1 MSTQKVD
8 FRYFLCYSVD
18 ERRYRMISIRLKEL
32 RKTLGLS
39 QESFGSKLGVQKSAI
54 SKIEKGENG
63 LKEQLFKL
71 ICMEFNVN
79 ETWLRTGEGQ
89 MFNELTREEEIA
101 EYLGDLIAG
110 NNEEVDFQKR
120 FIRVLSKLSVED
132 WKFIE
137 RIVNELANDDNE

>member
-1 MSTQKVD
+1 
-8 FRYFLCYSVD
+8 
-18 ERRYRMISIRLKEL
+18 MISIRLKEL

-39 QESFGSKLGVQKSAI
+39 QEAFGSKLGVQKSAI

-63 LKEQLFKL
+63 LKEQLIKL

-89 MFNELTREEEIA
+89 MFNELSREEEIA
-101 EYLGDLIAG
+101 EYLGDLIVG
-110 NNEEVDFQKR
+110 NSEEVDFQKR

-132 WKFIE
+132 WKFIK

>member
-1 MSTQKVD
+1 
-8 FRYFLCYSVD
+8 
-18 ERRYRMISIRLKEL
+18 MISVRLKEL

-79 ETWLRTGEGQ
+79 EIWLRTGEGQ
-89 MFNELTREEEIA
+89 MFNVLSREEEITK
-101 EYLGDLIAG
+101 YIAG
-110 NNEEVDFQKR
+110 LVSDKNEDRDFEKR
-120 FIRVLSKLSVED
+120 FFRAMASLSKEQWLVVQEIMDKMVED
-132 WKFIE
+132 
-137 RIVNELANDDNE
+137 NEKS